1 MRVPRPATCYIKGPD
16 VRCRSKGFFFWM
28 DGDTFFE
35 VEGVIFRLHKAFLVL
50 KSEWFAAL
58 FDSSAQNDPSNPM
71 IVEGQSEQQPICLSG
86 IKREEFEYLLGAM
99 YHEDLASSSPISK
112 DTLLA
117 IFRLADMWLLD
128 EIRAATLKRL
138 SPHFSSSIPLVQIE
152 KLRFATRYN
161 ISSWATEACMSL
173 ATRPA
178 PLLPSETAELG
189 PALTVSLMSARESI
203 MKHRMRIAF
212 GPESRWRCS
221 GGEASRSRGC
231 ARQVLVSFRSA
242 LMAEIDQERC
252 LFVVEGETISLD
264 LTVSFQDAWNEIMTR
279 LRLINRAKYPG
290 LCCACAKSFG
300 GGNDSGAMAWLDY
313 QSDVEIVQR
322 EMRF

>member
-1 MRVPRPATCYIKGPD
+1 MYQ
-16 VRCRSKGFFFWM
+16 
-28 DGDTFFE
+28 
-35 VEGVIFRLHKAFLVL
+35 VEGVIFRLHKAFLAL

-58 FDSSAQNDPSNPM
+58 FDSSARNDPSNPL
-71 IVEGQSEQQPICLSG
+71 IVEGESEQQPICLSG
-86 IKREEFEYLLGAM
+86 IKREEFEFLLGAM

-128 EIRAATLKRL
+128 EIRAATLKKL
-138 SPHFSSSIPLVQIE
+138 APHFSSSIPLVQIE

-161 ISSWATEACMSL
+161 VPSWATEACMSL

-242 LMAEIDQERC
+242 LMAEVDQERC
-252 LFVVEGETISLD
+252 LFAVEGETISLD
-264 LTVSFQDAWNEIMTR
+264 LAVSFQDAWNQVMTR
-279 LRLINRAKYPG
+279 LRLVNRAKYPG

-300 GGNDSGAMAWLDY
+300 EGNNPGAMAWLDY
-313 QSDVEIVQR
+313 QSDVEVVRR
-322 EMRF
+322 EMKI